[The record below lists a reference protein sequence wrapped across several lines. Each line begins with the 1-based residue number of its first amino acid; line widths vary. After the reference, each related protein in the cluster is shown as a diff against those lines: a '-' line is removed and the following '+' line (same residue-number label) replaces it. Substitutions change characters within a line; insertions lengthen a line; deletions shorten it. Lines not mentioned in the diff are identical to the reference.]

1 MSKLV
6 IVGTVAFDA
15 IETPFGK
22 TDKILGGAA
31 TFIGLAASQF
41 NVDAAIV
48 SIVGGDFPQKHLDL
62 LSNKNI
68 DISYWLLLTTFLV
81 ALMIIVGGLTRLTNS
96 GLSITNWELFSGILP
111 PLSLNDWKQL
121 FSLYQQIPE
130 YKLVNSSMTLEQ
142 FKVIYWWEYFH
153 RLLGRIVGLFYII
166 PLIYFTYKKKVNK
179 NSLIFFYLIFF
190 LIFLQGVIGWYMV
203 KSGLSERTDV
213 SHYRLALH
221 LTLAFVIFILLLWN
235 YLKYKN
241 HEDFIFYRKLPLH
254 LPIIFIFCILL
265 QITIGAFVSGLDAG
279 QIYQSW
285 PLMDKSYFPDD
296 SNIKDLFSLNFFGTP
311 SLVQFIHRNMAYLI
325 LLIFFI
331 IATIIFRNND
341 FIYIRKTILLVFV
354 SLFLQIVL
362 GILTVISGAQI
373 ILASMHQIGSII
385 LVTTALIL
393 LFKNSKIS

>member
-1 MSKLV
+1 M
-6 IVGTVAFDA
+6 IDMYINFM
-15 IETPFGK
+15 
-22 TDKILGGAA
+22 TDE
-31 TFIGLAASQF
+31 
-41 NVDAAIV
+41 
-48 SIVGGDFPQKHLDL
+48 
-62 LSNKNI
+62 NKNI

-81 ALMIIVGGLTRLTNS
+81 ALMIILGGLTRLTNS

-130 YKLVNSSMTLEQ
+130 YNLVNSSMTLEQ
-142 FKVIYWWEYFH
+142 FKVIYWWEYIH